1 MSIHRSNR
9 RPIDRALRRPFFHSR
24 FSGKVCIY
32 STHVELSGPVN
43 SAILHARRS
52 LLAVALTVLAFAIS
66 SSRGF
71 AREPLLATAETTT
84 EPNSIAP
91 EQSIDLTSELNPPL
105 PVASTDPSLESVPA
119 TSVDS
124 GIPRRFHYQL
134 RLSVRSVYDDNINL
148 SQNTRV
154 SDFYTSI
161 EPSIMAGFGDTEARV
176 ENYIRL
182 DYLPAVFLFA
192 DHSENNSVQHV
203 VRVDGQYRIN
213 RLTLNLSQMVQ
224 IMNGVD
230 VQAQNTAG
238 GLDQQ
243 VNLDVAGRTRFN
255 IYTTHG
261 NLAYYVTGKTFLSSG
276 ADYTSTQYSSL
287 ISSEVFSGNLFLNYN
302 YSEKIV
308 VGAGGTAGVDRVDNP
323 NPDQTFQQANVR
335 ISYQATGK
343 IDFAASAGV
352 EFRQFDGNNR
362 DTYISPVFEIGMNYI
377 PFDGTKISVTANRR
391 TLNSA
396 VLASQDY
403 VVTNFSVGIQQRL
416 LQRFFLGLNAG
427 YENSDYFSTVSN
439 SGSTRSD
446 DYFFVQPSI
455 AVRVTRFWTVG
466 AYYLHRANNS
476 SLDAFSFHDNQV
488 GLRGTL
494 EF

>member
-1 MSIHRSNR
+1 
-9 RPIDRALRRPFFHSR
+9 
-24 FSGKVCIY
+24 
-32 STHVELSGPVN
+32 VN
-43 SAILHARRS
+43 SALLQAKTS
-52 LLAVALTVLAFAIS
+52 LLAVALTVLAFAIFT
-66 SSRGF
+66 SRGLTQE
-71 AREPLLATAETTT
+71 ALLATAETT
-84 EPNSIAP
+84 EPNVSIAP
-91 EQSIDLTSELNPPL
+91 EQSIDLTSDVNPPL
-105 PVASTDPSLESVPA
+105 PVAATDPATDSVPA

-124 GIPRRFHYQL
+124 GIPRRFHYQF
-134 RLSVRSVYDDNINL
+134 RLAVRSVYDDNINL
-148 SQNTRV
+148 SRDTRI

-161 EPSIMAGFGDTEARV
+161 EPSVMVGFGDIEART

-203 VRVDGQYRIN
+203 VRLDSQYRIN
-213 RLTLNLSQMVQ
+213 RLTLNLSQIVQ

-230 VQAQNTAG
+230 VQAQDSAG
-238 GLDQQ
+238 GLNQQ

-261 NLAYYVTGKTFLSSG
+261 NLAYYLTGKTFLSSG
-276 ADYTSTQYSSL
+276 ADYTATHYSSL

-302 YSEKIV
+302 YSPKIV
-308 VGAGGTAGVDRVDNP
+308 VGVGGTAGANRVDAP
-323 NPDQTFQQANVR
+323 NPDQTFEQANVR
-335 ISYQATGK
+335 FSYQATGK
-343 IDFAASAGV
+343 IDFAASAGA

-362 DTYISPVFEIGMNYI
+362 DQYISPVFEIGMNYV

-403 VVTNFSVGIQQRL
+403 VVTNLSVGIQQRL

-439 SGSTRSD
+439 SGSNRSD
-446 DYFFVQPSI
+446 NYFFVQPSI

-466 AYYLHRANNS
+466 AYYLHRENS
-476 SLDAFSFHDNQV
+476 SSFDVFSFHDNQV
-488 GLRGTL
+488 GLRNTL